1 MNPKSRGAYRPGKSF
16 FSSQFPSIELIK
28 IETNNIII
36 KSNEA
41 SIFVHS
47 VNFEAELSK
56 ENPGFRC
63 SVSKIVSVGRRIAR
77 TGVPGKR
84 SGTEERGEEERR
96 KHTFRGTRYIHRK
109 VGCDVNGR
117 IHSHL

>member
-96 KHTFRGTRYIHRK
+96 KHMFRGTRYIHRK